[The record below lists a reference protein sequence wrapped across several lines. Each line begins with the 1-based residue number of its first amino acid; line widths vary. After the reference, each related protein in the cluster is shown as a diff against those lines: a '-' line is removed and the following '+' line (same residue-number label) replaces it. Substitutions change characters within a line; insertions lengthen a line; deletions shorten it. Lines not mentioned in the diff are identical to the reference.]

1 MKRGAF
7 KIGAL
12 ESDAI
17 HAVIVNFPSINIP
30 KRKYTLNDSSMKLD
44 RSLLFDDESYE
55 NRKITLTIGFKEA
68 AVSVNERIAQLM
80 AALDTGHYVDFIVY
94 SDPEYIYQVIR
105 ANESTVVREVPN
117 SDYRVVS
124 LELSAAPYK
133 YLADVGEIEIG
144 TSNSVVVNP
153 TLFEAKPYIKIT
165 GNGDVTL
172 NVNGERFIFKGITG
186 ELELDS
192 SLQSVWR
199 TSGNAVINENNKM
212 VIGPFPVLKP
222 GKNNISV
229 TSGTATLLPNWRTL

>member
-7 KIGAL
+7 KVGAL

-55 NRKITLTIGFKEA
+55 NRKISLTVGFKEA

-80 AALDTGHYVDFIVY
+80 AAFDTGHYVDFIVY

-105 ANESTVVREVPN
+105 ANDSTVVREAPN
-117 SDYRVVS
+117 SDYRVVN

-133 YLADVGEIEIG
+133 YLADVADVSLG
-144 TSNSVVVNP
+144 TTETIVSNP

-165 GNGDVTL
+165 GSGDITL
-172 NVNGERFIFKGITG
+172 TVNHEVFNFKGVTG
-186 ELELDS
+186 SLELDS
-192 SLQSVWR
+192 SMQTVWR
-199 TSGNAVINENNKM
+199 MDGNTAVNENKKM

-222 GKNNISV
+222 GQNKIHLSAGIAKM
-229 TSGTATLLPNWRTL
+229 TPRWRTL